1 MGVLA
6 IWQPRS
12 EDLVV
17 ELEVREGPSVW
28 IDRGTS

>member
-17 ELEVREGPSVW
+17 ELVIEGPSVW